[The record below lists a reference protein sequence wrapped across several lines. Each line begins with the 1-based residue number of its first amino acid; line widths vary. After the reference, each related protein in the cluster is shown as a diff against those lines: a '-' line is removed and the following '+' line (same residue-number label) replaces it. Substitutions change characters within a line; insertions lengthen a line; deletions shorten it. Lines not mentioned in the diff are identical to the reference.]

1 MGETI
6 VPSTTGAAWHIGKL
20 PVEQLAPKPHHHRH
34 NGLATKINKLTKS
47 ESSPTG
53 NHIYYCWIQARILFA
68 RLSTSQPGTR
78 SLFLNCQYFSF
89 LLHPALFCRVTFLF
103 PVHL

>member
-78 SLFLNCQYFSF
+78 SLFLNCQYSSF